1 MFKWSSVYRAT
12 IVAQAVCVIQISTQ
26 MREFKFFSLQ
36 PQGRLSA
43 DVLRAFL
50 FAQVIVEAIDMYV
63 TTILEAES
71 PNCMVP
77 TVSRVEEDRTVRQEA
92 GMRTEEGSLLFL
104 IISSREETK

>member
-1 MFKWSSVYRAT
+1 
-12 IVAQAVCVIQISTQ
+12 
-26 MREFKFFSLQ
+26 
-36 PQGRLSA
+36 
-43 DVLRAFL
+43 
-50 FAQVIVEAIDMYV
+50 MYV